1 MMTTTP
7 VERSDEQS
15 ISVVIADD
23 HPVVR
28 TGLRGMLD
36 NAPDFT
42 VVGEARNGQEAVEV
56 VLRER
61 PAVVLMDL
69 RMPIMDGVA
78 AIGEITATGSPTRV
92 VVLTTYD
99 SDADILR
106 AVEAGA
112 TGYVLKDTPRDE
124 LFRAIR
130 AAASGKAMLAP
141 EIASRLMVRVR
152 QPPVEALSERELDV
166 MRLVARGSTNA
177 EIARSLRVSEAT
189 VKSHLVHAFQKLGVP
204 DRTSAVIA
212 LLKRGQLD
220 LDDVELPGGGET
232 AS

>member
-1 MMTTTP
+1 MTTVTREHDGQP
-7 VERSDEQS
+7 T
-15 ISVVIADD
+15 SVVIADD

-28 TGLRGMLD
+28 AGLRGMLD
-36 NAPDFT
+36 NAPEFT
-42 VVGEARNGQEAVEV
+42 VVGEARNGQEAVEI

-69 RMPIMDGVA
+69 RMPVMDGVA
-78 AIGEITATGSPTRV
+78 AIAALAAADAPTRV

-99 SDADILR
+99 SDRDILR

-112 TGYVLKDTPRDE
+112 TGYVLKDTPREE
-124 LFRAIR
+124 LFGAIR

-141 EIASRLMVRVR
+141 EIASRLMMRVR
-152 QPPVEALSERELDV
+152 QPPVETLSERELDV
-166 MRLVARGSTNA
+166 MRLVARGATNA

-220 LDDVELPGGGET
+220 LADVELPGDGHP
-232 AS
+232 ASR